1 MNTDHVLAA
10 SVAAG
15 VGDRPLV
22 APERVSPARLAAA
35 LLAMVLLA
43 VPAAIL
49 AQAFPPEIQLG
60 LLDGGDGVIVEGVA
74 AEDKLGWSVGGA
86 GDFNGDGIDDFVIG
100 ADRADPNG
108 QSSAGTV
115 YLVFGTAGGLPGS
128 FSPADLD
135 GSNGFAL
142 DGVSEFDRA
151 GSAVALDGDVNGDG
165 FADLVIG
172 AYTADPD
179 GRDAAGSAYVVF
191 GRAGAWP
198 ARFSLADLD
207 GSNGVRIDG
216 AQSRDF
222 LGDEVALLGD
232 INGDGFDDVGLAAV
246 DGGANG
252 AWSGRGYVIYG
263 RPSFPAV
270 LDLQT
275 LDAGSGFRFDG
286 EAAGDNLGDAIAG
299 AGDVNG
305 DGFDDFVVGAS
316 SASAGGLDDAGRTY
330 LVFGASSFPLDFD
343 LSGLNGSN
351 GVRFDGAVAQDRSG
365 ISASGAGDVNDD
377 GFDDVIIGAFVADP
391 GGIFRA
397 GTAHVVF
404 GRAGGFT
411 SPMSLAG
418 LDGSNG
424 FTIDGEAD
432 NDRLGRRVGRLGDV
446 NGDGV
451 DDLLAGAIRGTGP
464 VAGETGRSY
473 VVFGRRTAF
482 PARIAVADLDGS
494 DGLALIG
501 EFENEANGWAV
512 WSAGDVDDD
521 GVADLLSGAPNA
533 APSGRV
539 DAGQAYLVY
548 GRVTGT
554 PLLDFSA
561 AAIDFGAWEVGATS
575 GTQTVTL
582 SNPGTGLVSID
593 SIALPDPSFSVVG
606 GSCGP
611 LPIRIAVDGACT
623 LTLRFSPQAVGPIGG
638 PLQLIGTSTTS
649 PDSISLAGE
658 GLPAPVVGFS
668 DAPLDFGD
676 VEAGQQAIRSLLVE
690 NIGIG
695 PLEIAALTLGGAH
708 AADFSLLADGCTGAA
723 LDGGESCAIDLR
735 YAPTAPGLREATLIV
750 DSNAAASPDRLMLR
764 GTSDVVFFSGF
775 EAEIR

>member
-1 MNTDHVLAA
+1 MNTHHVMT
-10 SVAAG
+10 
-15 VGDRPLV
+15 DRPGI
-22 APERVSPARLAAA
+22 ARGRMSPPQLAAA
-35 LLAMVLLA
+35 LLAMALLA
-43 VPAAIL
+43 VPTAIL
-49 AQAFPPEIQLG
+49 ARAFPPELQLG

-74 AEDKLGWSVGGA
+74 AEDKLGWSVGGG

-108 QSSAGTV
+108 LSAAGTV
-115 YLVFGTAGGLPGS
+115 YLVFGVADGLPS
-128 FSPADLD
+128 PFSPAGLD
-135 GSNGFAL
+135 GANGFAL
-142 DGVSEFDRA
+142 DGVSESDRV
-151 GSAVALDGDVNGDG
+151 GSSVALDGDVNGDG
-165 FADLVIG
+165 FDDLVIG
-172 AYTADPD
+172 AYTAEAQ
-179 GRDAAGSAYVVF
+179 GRDRAGRAYVVF
-191 GRAGAWP
+191 GAPGGWP
-198 ARFSLADLD
+198 ARFSLDALD
-207 GSNGVRIDG
+207 VTNGFRIDG
-216 AQSRDF
+216 ADAGDL

-232 INGDGFDDVGLAAV
+232 INGDGFDDIGLAAV
-246 DGGANG
+246 DGGDTG
-252 AWSGRGYVIYG
+252 RWSGRAYAIYG

-270 LDLQT
+270 LDLQA
-275 LDAGSGFRFDG
+275 LDAALGFRFDG

-411 SPMSLAG
+411 SPTSLAG

-424 FTIDGEAD
+424 FTIDGEAG
-432 NDRLGRRVGRLGDV
+432 NDRLGRRVGRLGDF

-451 DDLLAGAIRGTGP
+451 DDLLTGAIRATDP

-473 VVFGRRTAF
+473 VVFGRRTSF
-482 PARIAVADLDGS
+482 PARIGMADLDGS
-494 DGLALIG
+494 DGLALVG

-521 GVADLLSGAPNA
+521 GVVDLLSGAPSA

-539 DAGQAYLVY
+539 DAGHAYLVY

-554 PLLDFSA
+554 PLLDFST

-575 GTQTVTL
+575 GTQTLTL

-593 SIALPDPSFSVVG
+593 SIMLPDPSFSVAD

-623 LTLRFSPQAVGPIGG
+623 LALRFTPQAVGPIGG
-638 PLQLIGTSTTS
+638 SLELIGTSATS
-649 PDSISLAGE
+649 PDSIPLAGE
-658 GLPAPVVGFS
+658 GLPTPVVGFS
-668 DAPLDFGD
+668 ETRLDFGD
-676 VEAGQQAIRSLLVE
+676 LEAGQQAIRTLLVE
-690 NIGIG
+690 NLGIG
-695 PLEIAALTLGGAH
+695 PLEIAALTLGGRH
-708 AADFSLLADGCTGAA
+708 AADFSLLADGCTGAV
-723 LDGGESCAIDLR
+723 LDGGETCAIDLR
-735 YAPTAPGLREATLIV
+735 YAPEAPGVRTAMLVV
-750 DSNAAASPDRLMLR
+750 DSNAAASPDRLPLR
-764 GTSDVVFFSGF
+764 GTRDVVFFSGF
-775 EAEIR
+775 EADR